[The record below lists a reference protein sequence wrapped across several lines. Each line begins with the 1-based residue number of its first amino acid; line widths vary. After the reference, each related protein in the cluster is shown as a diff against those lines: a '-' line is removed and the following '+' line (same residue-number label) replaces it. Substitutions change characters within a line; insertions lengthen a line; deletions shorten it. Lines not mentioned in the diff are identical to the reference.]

1 MRAAASLPL
10 VLLVTVL
17 AIGGCGDPAV
27 PLWSEVVAGPLQGK
41 QSPIQNTESTK
52 YHIALNDYMIAKGVK
67 NAAKEIPA
75 EVLADGTSKRTVRVT
90 YWNAVKLDGSSIP
103 PEHVGKVAHL
113 VYDQITITKTVRG
126 TAQRTY
132 RDEYTYEIPAK

>member
-41 QSPIQNTESTK
+41 QSPIQNTESTQ
-52 YHIALNDYMIAKGVK
+52 YHIELNKFMLAKGIA
-67 NAAKEIPA
+67 NAPKDLPQQ
-75 EVLADGTSKRTVRVT
+75 VLADGSTKDVLRVT

-103 PEHVGKVAHL
+103 PEHQGKIAHL
-113 VYDQITITKTVRG
+113 VYDQVTISKKTRG
-126 TAQRTY
+126 TTQRIY
-132 RDEYTYEIPAK
+132 SNEYTYEIPAK